1 MKIIYRTDA
10 MARKLLLIY
19 QLFSSRSING
29 LKSYSQF
36 FGKDFF
42 IAAQIHNEVFS
53 NLNRTDSQKLRLAM
67 LSKEPIKD
75 RSLMERKENAT
86 RLLQNLKIPL
96 LKETDLLFKKLE
108 KEIDVSIKVYENK
121 INTWFYK
128 IFGFNLPKK
137 VTMILAENYNSNS
150 SAASFLT
157 NNPII
162 LGNIINENY
171 KSANEIIDV
180 LQHELLHSLIFRQ
193 NSLKLKENNN
203 FEEALLDYF
212 APFGMLSSKVGLID
226 NYNLEKQWKKANSLR
241 PYASNESN
249 ELLPVMKRYQ
259 KVCGRMTIWNF
270 LYKNG
275 FKNYINQKVNYAFT
289 K

>member
-1 MKIIYRTDA
+1 

>member
-53 NLNRTDSQKLRLAM
+53 NLNRADSQKLRLAM
-67 LSKEPIKD
+67 LSNEPIKD
-75 RSLMERKENAT
+75 RSLLERKENAT

-226 NYNLEKQWKKANSLR
+226 NYNLEKQWKKANALR

-249 ELLPVMKRYQ
+249 KLLPVMKRYQ
-259 KVCGRMTIWNF
+259 KVCGRMTIWDF

-275 FKNYINQKVNYAFT
+275 FKNLIA
-289 K
+289 

>member
-53 NLNRTDSQKLRLAM
+53 NLNRADSQKLRLAM
-67 LSKEPIKD
+67 LSNEPIKD
-75 RSLMERKENAT
+75 RSLLERKENAT

-108 KEIDVSIKVYENK
+108 KEIDVSIKVHENK

-137 VTMILAENYNSNS
+137 VTMILAENYNPNF
-150 SAASFLT
+150 SAASSLT
-157 NNPII
+157 NNPVIF
-162 LGNIINENY
+162 GSIINENY

-180 LQHELLHSLIFRQ
+180 LQHELLHLLIFRQ

-226 NYNLEKQWKKANSLR
+226 NYNLEKQWKKANALR

-249 ELLPVMKRYQ
+249 KLLPVMKRYQ
-259 KVCGRMTIWNF
+259 KVCGRMTIWDF

-275 FKNYINQKVNYAFT
+275 FKNLIA
-289 K
+289 

>member
-1 MKIIYRTDA
+1 

-67 LSKEPIKD
+67 LYKEPIKD
-75 RSLMERKENAT
+75 RSLLERKENAT

>member
-1 MKIIYRTDA
+1 
-10 MARKLLLIY
+10 
-19 QLFSSRSING
+19 
-29 LKSYSQF
+29 
-36 FGKDFF
+36 
-42 IAAQIHNEVFS
+42 
-53 NLNRTDSQKLRLAM
+53 
-67 LSKEPIKD
+67 
-75 RSLMERKENAT
+75 MERKENAT

-241 PYASNESN
+241 PYASTESN